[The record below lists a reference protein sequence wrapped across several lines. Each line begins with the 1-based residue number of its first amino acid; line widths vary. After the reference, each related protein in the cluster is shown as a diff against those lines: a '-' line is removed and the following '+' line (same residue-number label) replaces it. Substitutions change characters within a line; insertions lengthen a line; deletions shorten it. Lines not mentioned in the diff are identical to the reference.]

1 MTTLT
6 AAESIPADVITEVL
20 PLETAVS
27 STLDN
32 LVSMMITGGPVV
44 WLLLCFSLVALTVF
58 LVKVG
63 QLFSLRQRPGK
74 SVDRAYAYLAEGQ
87 SVEANT
93 LVNAQKNPRAQ
104 VLSHALHM
112 ISTNKYSVTEIR
124 DEAMRRSR
132 LCLGKLESHLRILEV
147 IAMLA
152 PLLGL
157 FGTVLGM
164 IEAFRAMES
173 AGAQVNPAILSGGI
187 WQALLTTA
195 VGLAVAIP
203 VSIAHSWLE
212 RKVEVQAASLQNDI
226 DVLSALVQQKTNE
239 QHQVARLQ
247 RTARAVS

>member
-1 MTTLT
+1 MTTL
-6 AAESIPADVITEVL
+6 AAVEPLASNLTDEVL
-20 PLETAVS
+20 PLEAAAG

-32 LVSMMITGGPVV
+32 LMSMMITGGPVV
-44 WLLLCFSLVALTVF
+44 WLLVCFSLIALTVF
-58 LVKVG
+58 IVKLG
-63 QLFSLRQRPGK
+63 QLFALRQRPGK
-74 SVDRAYAYLAEGQ
+74 SVDKAYSYLAEGQ
-87 SVEANT
+87 MVEAAT

-112 ISTNKYSVTEIR
+112 ISTNNHSVPEIR
-124 DEAMRRSR
+124 DEALRRSR
-132 LCLGKLESHLRILEV
+132 LCLGRLESHIRILEV
-147 IAMLA
+147 IAVLA

-212 RKVEVQAASLQNDI
+212 RKGEVQAALLQNDV
-226 DVLSALVQQKTNE
+226 DVLSTLVKQKTNE
-239 QHQVARLQ
+239 QQQVARLQ
-247 RTARAVS
+247 RSARAVS